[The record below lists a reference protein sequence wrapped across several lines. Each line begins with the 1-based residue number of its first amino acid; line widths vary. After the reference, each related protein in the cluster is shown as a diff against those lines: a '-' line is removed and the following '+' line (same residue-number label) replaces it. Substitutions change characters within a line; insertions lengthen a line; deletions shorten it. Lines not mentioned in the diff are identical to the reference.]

1 MHDQL
6 IKTDFWQQHMAVLLR
21 DGRPAWKRNQRFRG
35 SDRSDSP
42 VRRFARRKFQ
52 ESVRSMVSGV
62 YLAGR
67 DDVEE
72 E

>member
-1 MHDQL
+1 ML
-6 IKTDFWQQHMAVLLR
+6 GGYLLR
-21 DGRPAWKRNQRFRG
+21 AAGQRNYRAGKRNQRFRG